1 VTAQE
6 YNYLQ
11 LKYPL
16 LVNTY
21 SYQSVHELALASL
34 VARRLPVEDGE
45 PRGHGFAATLA
56 QLRAQRTVFSSGRRQ
71 YYIPHSTLP
80 LLAEVAKKGVPIIL
94 LGATSDLIVRKIH
107 LELKKSAVEG
117 ASGTQVNIIWDEA
130 GSEKGVDPHYGP
142 HRSVWPNNVLADF
155 PVAQSQSRFKGCI
168 IKLVEILSPGK

>member
-1 VTAQE
+1 
-6 YNYLQ
+6 
-11 LKYPL
+11 
-16 LVNTY
+16 
-21 SYQSVHELALASL
+21 
-34 VARRLPVEDGE
+34 
-45 PRGHGFAATLA
+45 
-56 QLRAQRTVFSSGRRQ
+56 
-71 YYIPHSTLP
+71 
-80 LLAEVAKKGVPIIL
+80 L